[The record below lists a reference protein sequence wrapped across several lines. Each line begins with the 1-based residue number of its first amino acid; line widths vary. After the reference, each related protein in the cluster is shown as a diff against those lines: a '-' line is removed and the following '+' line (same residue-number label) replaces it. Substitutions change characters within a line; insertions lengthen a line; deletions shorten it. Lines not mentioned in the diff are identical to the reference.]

1 MEAAELKT
9 KSRQNNPTVTM
20 GMCQISKG
28 TSNIGGSLNVTSVGL
43 PMKINANYHNEIIKR
58 IRKVRQKVQQL
69 LNYIFN
75 EEITYS
81 ELNKLCILEAVTHK
95 LSMNSSS
102 HRDII
107 KKVRT
112 LRKRARQLKDYF
124 LDEKITY
131 RFINNYDLDSETYS
145 QLNKLCIFEA
155 VTRTTSKIK
164 ISRPTLSNHLKSVS
178 QPQLP
183 NIK

>member
-1 MEAAELKT
+1 M
-9 KSRQNNPTVTM
+9 
-20 GMCQISKG
+20 
-28 TSNIGGSLNVTSVGL
+28 
-43 PMKINANYHNEIIKR
+43 NAN
-58 IRKVRQKVQQL
+58 
-69 LNYIFN
+69 
-75 EEITYS
+75 
-81 ELNKLCILEAVTHK
+81 
-95 LSMNSSS
+95 S

-145 QLNKLCIFEA
+145 QLNKLYIFEA

-164 ISRPTLSNHLKSVS
+164 ISRPTSFEPPEIS
-178 QPQLP
+178 QPTPIEPVALSMHKNNPTFTMGYCQ
-183 NIK
+183 ISDRT